1 MESATKTIITVESIV
16 NAPIEKVWKL
26 WTTTS
31 DIMKWNN
38 ASPDWH
44 TPKAENDL
52 RAGGKFV
59 YTMAAK
65 DGSVSFDFSGVYNQ
79 VKTHE
84 LISSRLDD
92 GRSLKITFSRS
103 GNQTKVVEDFEAES
117 ENSIELQRGGWQA
130 ILDNFKKYA
139 EGQSA
144 MEKLHFEISI
154 AAPVA
159 TVYST
164 MIDEKQY
171 AAWTALFNPTSHFKG
186 SWAKGSKILFLGT
199 DKQGKVGGM
208 VSRIK
213 ENIPNQYI
221 SIEHYGIVQEGKEII
236 TGPEVEP
243 WAGSLENYTFSEVK
257 GKTLLTVELDSNA
270 EFKSYFEETWPDALK
285 KLKEICES

>member
-26 WTTTS
+26 WTTPS
-31 DIMKWNN
+31 DIVKWNN

-92 GRSLKITFSRS
+92 GRSLKITFSRN
-103 GNQTKVVEDFEAES
+103 GNQTKVVEDFEAETM
-117 ENSIELQRGGWQA
+117 NSVELQRGGWQA

-164 MIDEKQY
+164 MIDEKHY

-221 SIEHYGIVQEGKEII
+221 SIEHYGIVQDGKEII

-285 KLKEICES
+285 KLKELCES

>member
-1 MESATKTIITVESIV
+1 MESATKTIITVESII

-26 WTTTS
+26 WTTPA

-38 ASPDWH
+38 AASDWH

-84 LISSRLDD
+84 LISSTLDD

-117 ENSIELQRGGWQA
+117 ENSVELQRGGWQA

-144 MEKLHFEISI
+144 IEKLHFEITI
-154 AAPVA
+154 TAGAEK
-159 TVYST
+159 VYRT

-171 AAWTALFNPTSHFKG
+171 AAWAAVFNPTSHFKG

-213 ENIPNQYI
+213 ENIPNQFI
-221 SIEHYGIVQEGKEII
+221 SIEHNGIVQEGKEII

-285 KLKEICES
+285 KLKELCES

>member
-26 WTTTS
+26 WTTPA

-38 ASPDWH
+38 ASDDWH

-52 RAGGKFV
+52 RVGGRFV

-65 DGSVSFDFSGVYNQ
+65 DGSMSFDFSGVYNQ

-84 LISSRLDD
+84 LISSTLDD

-117 ENSIELQRGGWQA
+117 MNSVELQRGGWQA
-130 ILDNFKKYA
+130 ILDNFKKYV

-144 MEKLHFEISI
+144 MEKLHFEITI
-154 AAPVA
+154 AAGAEKVFR
-159 TVYST
+159 T

-171 AAWTALFNPTSHFKG
+171 AAWTAVFNPTSHFKG

-199 DKQGKVGGM
+199 DKKGKVGGM

-213 ENIPNQYI
+213 ENIPNQFI
-221 SIEHYGIVQEGKEII
+221 SIEHNGIVQDGKEII
-236 TGPEVEP
+236 TGPEVEG
-243 WAGSLENYTFSEVK
+243 WAGSLENYTFTEAK
-257 GKTLLTVELDSNA
+257 GKTVVAVDMDSNA
-270 EFKSYFEETWPDALK
+270 EYKSYFEETWPSALK
-285 KLKEICES
+285 KLKELCES

>member
-26 WTTTS
+26 WTTPS

-117 ENSIELQRGGWQA
+117 ENSVELQRGGWQA

-164 MIDEKQY
+164 MIDEKHY

-221 SIEHYGIVQEGKEII
+221 SIEHYGIVQDGKEII

-270 EFKSYFEETWPDALK
+270 EFKSYFEETWPTALK
-285 KLKEICES
+285 KLKELCES

>member
-26 WTTTS
+26 WTTPS
-31 DIMKWNN
+31 DIVKWNN

-92 GRSLKITFSRS
+92 GRSLKITFSRN
-103 GNQTKVVEDFEAES
+103 GNQTKVVEDFEAETM
-117 ENSIELQRGGWQA
+117 NSVELQRGGWQA

-164 MIDEKQY
+164 MIDEKHY

-221 SIEHYGIVQEGKEII
+221 SIEHYGIVQDGKEII

-270 EFKSYFEETWPDALK
+270 EFKSYFEETWPTALK
-285 KLKEICES
+285 KLKELCES

>member
-1 MESATKTIITVESIV
+1 MESTAKTIITVQSIV

-26 WTTTS
+26 WTTPA

-52 RAGGKFV
+52 RVGGRFV

-65 DGSVSFDFSGVYNQ
+65 DGSVSFDFSGVYDQ
-79 VKTHE
+79 VKIHE
-84 LISSRLDD
+84 LISSKLDD

-103 GNQTKVVEDFEAES
+103 GNQTKLVEDFEAES

-130 ILDNFKKYA
+130 ILDNFKKYV

-159 TVYST
+159 TVYRT

-171 AAWTALFNPTSHFKG
+171 AAWTAMFNPTSHFKG
-186 SWAKGSKILFLGT
+186 SWAKGSKILFVGT
-199 DKQGKVGGM
+199 DKNGKVGGM

-213 ENIPNQYI
+213 ENIPNQFI
-221 SIEHYGIVQEGKEII
+221 SIEHNGIVQDGKEII
-236 TGPEVEP
+236 TGPEVEG
-243 WAGSLENYTFSEVK
+243 WTGSLENYTFTEAK
-257 GKTLLTVELDSNA
+257 GKTVVAVDLDSNA
-270 EFKSYFEETWPDALK
+270 EFKSYFEETWPAALK

>member
-1 MESATKTIITVESIV
+1 MESATKTIITVESII

-26 WTTTS
+26 WTTPS

-84 LISSRLDD
+84 LISCLLDD

-257 GKTLLTVELDSNA
+257 GKTVLTVDIDSNA
-270 EFKSYFEETWPDALK
+270 EFKSYFEETWPTALK
-285 KLKEICES
+285 KLKELCES

>member
-1 MESATKTIITVESIV
+1 MESATKTIITVESII

-26 WTTTS
+26 WTTPS

-92 GRSLKITFSRS
+92 GRSLKITFSRN
-103 GNQTKVVEDFEAES
+103 GNQTKVVEDFEAETM
-117 ENSIELQRGGWQA
+117 NSVELQRGGWQA

-164 MIDEKQY
+164 MIDEKHY

-208 VSRIK
+208 VSRIR

-221 SIEHYGIVQEGKEII
+221 SIEHYGIVQDGKEII

-285 KLKEICES
+285 KLKELCES

>member
-26 WTTTS
+26 WTTPA
-31 DIMKWNN
+31 DITQWNN

-52 RAGGKFV
+52 RVGGSFV

-65 DGSVSFDFSGVYNQ
+65 DGSMSFDFSGVYNQ
-79 VKTHE
+79 VKIHE
-84 LISSRLDD
+84 LISSKLDD
-92 GRSLKITFSRS
+92 GRSLKITFSRN

-130 ILDNFKKYA
+130 ILDNFKKYV

-154 AAPVA
+154 SAPVA
-159 TVYST
+159 TVYRT
-164 MIDEKQY
+164 MIDEKKY
-171 AAWTALFNPTSHFKG
+171 AVWTSVFNPTSHFKG
-186 SWAKGSKILFLGT
+186 SWVKGSKMLFVGT
-199 DKQGKVGGM
+199 DKDGKVGGM
-208 VSRIK
+208 VSCIK
-213 ENIPNQYI
+213 ENIPNQFI
-221 SIEHYGIVQEGKEII
+221 SIEHNGIVQDGKEII
-236 TGPEVEP
+236 TGPEVEG
-243 WAGSLENYTFSEVK
+243 WAGSLENYTFTEAK
-257 GKTLLTVELDSNA
+257 GKTVVAVDIDSNA
-270 EFKSYFEETWPDALK
+270 EFKSYFEETWPSALK

>member
-1 MESATKTIITVESIV
+1 MESSTKTIITVESIV

-26 WTTTS
+26 WTTPA

-52 RAGGKFV
+52 RVGGRFV

-65 DGSVSFDFSGVYNQ
+65 DGSMSFDFSGVYNQ

-84 LISSRLDD
+84 LISSTLDD

-117 ENSIELQRGGWQA
+117 MNSVELQRGGWQA
-130 ILDNFKKYA
+130 ILDNFKKYV

-144 MEKLHFEISI
+144 MEKLHFEITI
-154 AAPVA
+154 AADAEKVFR
-159 TVYST
+159 T

-171 AAWTALFNPTSHFKG
+171 TEWTAVFNPTSHFKG
-186 SWAKGSKILFLGT
+186 SWAKGSKILFVGT
-199 DKQGKVGGM
+199 DTKGKEGGM

-213 ENIPNQYI
+213 ENIPNQFI
-221 SIEHYGIVQEGKEII
+221 SIEHYGIVQDGKEII
-236 TGPEVEP
+236 TGPEVQG
-243 WAGSLENYTFSEVK
+243 WAGSLENYTFTEVK
-257 GKTLLTVELDSNA
+257 GKTVVAVDMDSNA
-270 EFKSYFEETWPDALK
+270 EYKSYFEETWPSALK
-285 KLKEICES
+285 KLKELCES